1 MACNFKKSDF
11 SYNILI
17 IDVPLC
23 SGNSGAEKPARE
35 KSQLLIFISTGRML
49 AVYLFR
55 ATSGAHHQEGLVMTL
70 TASSSSRAVTNSP
83 VVVALDY
90 HNRDAA
96 LAFVD
101 KIDPRDC
108 RLKVGKEMFTLFGP
122 QFVRELQQRGFD
134 IFLDLKFHDIPNT
147 AAHAVAAAAD
157 LGVWMVNVHA
167 SGGARMMTAAREAL
181 VPFGKDAPLLIAVTV
196 LTSMEA
202 SDLADL
208 GVTLSPADYAERL
221 AALTQKCGLD
231 GVVCSAQEAVRFKQV
246 FGQEFK
252 LVTPGIRP
260 QGSEAGDQ
268 RRIMT
273 PEQALAAGVDYMVI
287 GRPVT
292 QSVDPAQTLKA
303 INASL
308 QRSA

>member
-1 MACNFKKSDF
+1 
-11 SYNILI
+11 
-17 IDVPLC
+17 
-23 SGNSGAEKPARE
+23 
-35 KSQLLIFISTGRML
+35 
-49 AVYLFR
+49 
-55 ATSGAHHQEGLVMTL
+55 MTL

-90 HNRDAA
+90 HNRDDT
-96 LAFVD
+96 LSFVD

-260 QGSEAGDQ
+260 QGSDAGDQ

>member
-1 MACNFKKSDF
+1 
-11 SYNILI
+11 
-17 IDVPLC
+17 
-23 SGNSGAEKPARE
+23 
-35 KSQLLIFISTGRML
+35 
-49 AVYLFR
+49 
-55 ATSGAHHQEGLVMTL
+55 MTL

-134 IFLDLKFHDIPNT
+134 IFLDLKFYDIPNT